1 MCGYVFFFSSR
12 RRHTRCALVTGVQT
26 CALPI
31 CLTAIAGSSEV
42 VERGF
47 VTYSN
52 EAKTELIGVP
62 TGLIERH
69 GAVSAQV
76 AHAMAEGALAQS
88 RADASVAVTGVA
100 GPGGATPGK
109 PVGLVYLCAGRK
121 GGEPI
126 VERHQFHGDRHDV
139 RIASVGAA
147 FILQIGRAH

>member
-76 AHAMAEGALAQS
+76 ARAMAEGALAHS
-88 RADASVAVTGVA
+88 
-100 GPGGATPGK
+100 
-109 PVGLVYLCAGRK
+109 
-121 GGEPI
+121 
-126 VERHQFHGDRHDV
+126 
-139 RIASVGAA
+139 
-147 FILQIGRAH
+147 QIGRASCRERVCQYV